1 MGVRRGPVGIS
12 LGSIMRFFPIEPIQG
27 LLEETGKQSVRRRRL
42 PSDVMIYALVAFGLF
57 VSEGCRDVLRRVV
70 RRQRSPWLDELEDV
84 ATESAISQARTRLGS
99 GVVRKVYETL
109 VRPVATRAS
118 KGAWFSRWRIV
129 SIDGTTLDVADTPA
143 NARAFRRPGVSSG
156 SAAYPQIRVVSLLEN
171 GTHILFGA
179 TVVGCRTNEVKAA
192 RQVIPHLP
200 ADALCLA
207 DRAFFS
213 YALWC
218 EALKT
223 GAALLWRVKNN
234 LILEKISKL
243 SDGSYLT
250 KIYPSTK
257 ARKLDVDGITVRLI
271 EFRVTTKT
279 ESEQYRLLCSILDTK
294 KAPAIKLAKL
304 YTKRWTIETVFDEL
318 KTKLRGHAVVLRS
331 KTPEHIRQEVYG
343 MLMAHF
349 GVRAVMHEAA
359 LDERIEPGDLSFVH
373 AVRVVERYLPQY
385 VSFPPS
391 IELIDLPGPQMRT
404 PPTTDQAPAKST
416 RTTSA

>member
-1 MGVRRGPVGIS
+1 
-12 LGSIMRFFPIEPIQG
+12 
-27 LLEETGKQSVRRRRL
+27 
-42 PSDVMIYALVAFGLF
+42 
-57 VSEGCRDVLRRVV
+57 
-70 RRQRSPWLDELEDV
+70 
-84 ATESAISQARTRLGS
+84 
-99 GVVRKVYETL
+99 
-109 VRPVATRAS
+109 
-118 KGAWFSRWRIV
+118 
-129 SIDGTTLDVADTPA
+129 
-143 NARAFRRPGVSSG
+143 
-156 SAAYPQIRVVSLLEN
+156 
-171 GTHILFGA
+171 
-179 TVVGCRTNEVKAA
+179 
-192 RQVIPHLP
+192 VIPHLP

-207 DRAFFS
+207 DRAYFS

-250 KIYPSTK
+250 KVYPSTK

-271 EFRVTTKT
+271 EFRVIVKT

-318 KTKLRGHAVVLRS
+318 KSKLRGHAVVLRS
-331 KTPEHIRQEVYG
+331 KTPENVRQEVYG

-359 LDERIEPGDLSFVH
+359 LDEGIEPGELSFVH

-391 IELIDLPGPQMRT
+391 IELIDLP
-404 PPTTDQAPAKST
+404 
-416 RTTSA
+416 